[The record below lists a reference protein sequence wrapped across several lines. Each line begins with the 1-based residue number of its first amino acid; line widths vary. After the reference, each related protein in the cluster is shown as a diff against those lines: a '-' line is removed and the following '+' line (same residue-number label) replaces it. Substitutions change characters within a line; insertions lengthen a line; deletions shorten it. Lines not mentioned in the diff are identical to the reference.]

1 MPTLDMTGLTGDVP
15 LPGSGGVP
23 TSSQTDTQNT
33 QMKSESPMNWF
44 NPSVATSAFPYTSVS
59 SACDASQAM
68 QPPLIS
74 KPMYQEQDKPLFTW
88 SGQNVN
94 PAMPGSYR
102 DFNQATP
109 STAASWVYGQTPRT
123 SESFLNAP
131 GLTPLTG
138 GHASD
143 SSYTGLSPAFSY
155 LASNS
160 ANDAMDHQQA
170 NLQQR
175 RPVPI
180 RHMSTNSVVTV
191 PRSAPYGHSMGSWP
205 YSYSGPVPPPMP
217 NHFTLSQP
225 PFTARRMANE
235 AIPMY
240 SPDAFQSS
248 RRLHPSPGARGH
260 ASFRSVHYTPP
271 GRMGHARHASLGQEA
286 KPPRFKPTLE
296 QKAILIET
304 YEKNPSAHSVL

>member
-1 MPTLDMTGLTGDVP
+1 MSGSPMATLDTIGLSGDVP
-15 LPGSGGVP
+15 LPGAGSLAS
-23 TSSQTDTQNT
+23 TENSTQNT
-33 QMKSESPMNWF
+33 QDRNESPLTWF
-44 NPSVATSAFPYTSVS
+44 NPSVASSGFPYTPVS
-59 SACDASQAM
+59 TAYDATQAM
-68 QPPLIS
+68 QLPTIS
-74 KPMYQEQDKPLFTW
+74 KPSYHEFEKPLFTW

-94 PAMPGSYR
+94 PAVSGTYR
-102 DFNQATP
+102 DSSQATP

-131 GLTPLTG
+131 GLTPLTS

-143 SSYTGLSPAFSY
+143 SSYTGLSPAFGY

-160 ANDAMDHQQA
+160 ANDAMDQHQA
-170 NLQQR
+170 TIQQR

-180 RHMSTNSVVTV
+180 RHMTTNSVMTV
-191 PRSAPYGHSMGSWP
+191 PRSAPYGQSVGSWP
-205 YSYSGPVPPPMP
+205 YSYSGPIPAPMP
-217 NHFTLSQP
+217 THFTLSQP
-225 PFTARRMANE
+225 PFSTRRMPNDPL
-235 AIPMY
+235 PMY
-240 SPDAFQSS
+240 SPDSFQTS

-271 GRMGHARHASLGQEA
+271 GGRMGHARHASLGQEA

-304 YEKNPSAHSVL
+304 YEKNP